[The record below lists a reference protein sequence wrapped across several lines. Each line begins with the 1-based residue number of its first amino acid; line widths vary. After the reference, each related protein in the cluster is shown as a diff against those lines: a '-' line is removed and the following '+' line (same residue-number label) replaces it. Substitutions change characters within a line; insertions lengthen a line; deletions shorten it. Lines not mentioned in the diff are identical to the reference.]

1 MILSILR
8 KINLKVVVF
17 TLVGVFNTLL
27 DLIIYIIFFEK
38 TNSIIFSNL
47 IATSIAM
54 ISSYL
59 LNSRLTFKNKKWSW
73 QQLLMFLIITAFG
86 LWVLQTGLIYLL
98 TPLFKLVPVSF
109 WNFFGSI
116 GRVVKIALPKI
127 VAITVSFM
135 WNFIWY
141 DRFIFKNSKQTEAEK
156 IVSSLE

>member
-8 KINLKVVVF
+8 KINLKVVIF
-17 TLVGVFNTLL
+17 TLVGIFNTLL
-27 DLIIYIIFFEK
+27 DLVVYIIFFEK
-38 TNSIIFSNL
+38 TSSIIVSNL

-59 LNSRLTFKNKKWSW
+59 LNSRLTFKNEKWSLR
-73 QQLLMFLIITAFG
+73 QLLIFLIIKAFG

-109 WNFFGSI
+109 WNFFGSV
-116 GRVVKIALPKI
+116 GRIFKIALPKI
-127 VAITVSFM
+127 VAITASFM

-141 DRFIFKNSKQTEAEK
+141 DKFVFKNSKQTEAEK